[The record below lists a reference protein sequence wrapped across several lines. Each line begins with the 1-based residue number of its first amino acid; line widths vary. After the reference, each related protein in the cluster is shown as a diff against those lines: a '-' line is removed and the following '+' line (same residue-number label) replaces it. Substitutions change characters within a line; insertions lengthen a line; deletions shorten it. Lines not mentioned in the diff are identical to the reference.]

1 MVDNSVMGYGEFD
14 ILQVDVRNLDLN
26 KVSKIHDLDFKE
38 LEKALQI
45 RVSFFDFAIDT
56 TACPITFSQEQLI
69 QPQMLFNNNLKVTT
83 SW

>member
-1 MVDNSVMGYGEFD
+1 MGYGEFD

-26 KVSKIHDLDFKE
+26 KVSEIHDFDFKE

-56 TACPITFSQEQLI
+56 TACPITFS
-69 QPQMLFNNNLKVTT
+69 
-83 SW
+83 